1 MEQKLKQILTD
12 LLDKLTVVYT
22 DIIVKKDENDYYR
35 VDIKTPET
43 GLLIGFHS
51 ETIRSLE
58 LIVRLAAYRK
68 TGERVKLILNVGD
81 YLEKKEERLHF
92 MADRMIERVKA
103 TEDGMVMFP
112 FLTPGERRTIH
123 LYLKDNEEVETVS
136 DGEGDDRRLFLR
148 LKKKEP

>member
-1 MEQKLKQILTD
+1 MEEKLKQILAD
-12 LLDKLTVVYT
+12 LLDKLTITYT
-22 DIIVKKDENDYYR
+22 DIKIKKDENDYYR
-35 VDIKTPET
+35 ADIETPET

-58 LIVRLAAYRK
+58 LIARLAAYRQM
-68 TGERVKLILNVGD
+68 GERVKLILNVGD

-92 MADRMIERVKA
+92 MADRMIERVKS

-112 FLTPGERRTIH
+112 FLTPGERRIIH
-123 LYLKDNEEVETVS
+123 LHLKDNAEVETVS

-148 LKKKEP
+148 LKKH